1 MAMTHLFE
9 WFNGRSYVPGGHR
22 DSVWIWVTLS
32 LSAMLAIGYCV
43 IAINWYFQA
52 KLTNNG
58 ESRAALARLRN
69 ICLSCAVLGWV
80 FFVSE
85 TPWFVW
91 RLYDLVL
98 FGFVLS
104 TWHFVYKMR
113 GLSLVDE
120 RLAQVDELEKSATKY
135 REIAELL
142 PQMVWTATTD
152 GDVDFSNQRWRDY
165 AAGQSWIDVIHPDE
179 RDSAMLKW
187 TQAVATKTPLN
198 CELRLAS
205 AGGYRTFIV
214 KAAPIFHGDAVKWL
228 GACADIEDQKLLV
241 AEKEKQAKQKAFFLN
256 ALSHDL
262 RAPLHNVLL
271 NAQLLKMSASEQL
284 EVESL
289 TMIVENAIA
298 AGDLVSKLLDFARV
312 GAQEQNKLQATPLAG
327 LLHQIARRF
336 TPIAEQKGLY
346 LRTQADADVSAQTDR
361 HKLERIVSN
370 LVDNAIK
377 YTRHGGVTVELV
389 ALNDEA
395 VVRICDTG
403 IGVPESHI
411 PYLFDEF
418 YQVDNYERD
427 RSKGFGMG
435 LAICKY
441 LARHIGAD
449 VRLGDTG
456 PRGSCFEIVL
466 KGNDSHSGRRQ
477 GSATGD
483 HANPQ
488 EAGLCRV

>member
-1 MAMTHLFE
+1 MTKILN
-9 WFNGRSYVPGGHR
+9 WFSGGDYVPSGHQ
-22 DSVWIWVTLS
+22 DALWTWVTLG
-32 LSAMLAIGYCV
+32 LSALLAIGYV
-43 IAINWYFQA
+43 IIAINWYFQA
-52 KLTNNG
+52 KLSRRT
-58 ESRAALARLRN
+58 ESRAALRRLFN
-69 ICLSCAVLGWV
+69 ICLACAICGFV
-80 FFVSE
+80 FFVTD
-85 TPWFVW
+85 TPWRVW
-91 RLYDLVL
+91 RMYDLAL
-98 FGFVLS
+98 LIFVCH
-104 TWHFVYKMR
+104 TWHFVFRMR

-120 RLAQVDELEKSATKY
+120 RLAQVDELERSATKY

-142 PQMVWTATTD
+142 PHVVWTATGT
-152 GDVDFSNQRWRDY
+152 GAVDFSNQRWHEYGNDSE
-165 AAGQSWIDVIHPDE
+165 SWIEAIHSDE
-179 RDSAMLKW
+179 REQCLAKW
-187 TQAVATKTPLN
+187 NHSVATRSPLN
-198 CELRLAS
+198 VEVRLAGRS
-205 AGGYRTFIV
+205 GYRTFVV
-214 KAAPIFHGDAVKWL
+214 KATPIVHGDAVKWL

-312 GAQEQNKLQATPLAG
+312 GAQENNEMQVIPIAG
-327 LLHQIARRF
+327 MLHQIARRF
-336 TPIAEQKGLY
+336 IPIAEQKGLY
-346 LRTQADADVSAQTDR
+346 LKINADFDLHARTDR
-361 HKLERIVSN
+361 QKLERIISN

-377 YTRHGGVTVELV
+377 YTRHGGVTVELL
-389 ALNDEA
+389 ALNADA
-395 VVRICDTG
+395 IVRICDTG
-403 IGVPESHI
+403 IGVPPAHI

-435 LAICKY
+435 LAICRY

-449 VRLGDTG
+449 VRLADTG
-456 PRGSCFEIVL
+456 PGGSCFEIVL
-466 KGNDSHSGRRQ
+466 KGHDPHSGRRS
-477 GSATGD
+477 GSAPGD
-483 HANPQ
+483 HANPS

>member
-1 MAMTHLFE
+1 MMNLFD
-9 WFNGRSYVPGGHR
+9 WFNSGSDVPGGQHETL
-22 DSVWIWVTLS
+22 WMCGTITLS
-32 LSAMLAIGYCV
+32 ALLVIGYCV
-43 IAINWYFQA
+43 IAVNWYFQT
-52 KLTNNG
+52 KLARKKDAR
-58 ESRAALARLRN
+58 RALGRLRN
-69 ICLSCAVLGWV
+69 ICISCAVLGWA

-98 FGFVLS
+98 LGFVIS
-104 TWHFVYKMR
+104 TWHFVFKMR
-113 GLSLVDE
+113 GLSLVEE

-142 PQMVWTATTD
+142 PHSVWTATSE
-152 GDVDFSNQRWRDY
+152 GEVDFSNQRWREY
-165 AAGQSWIDVIHPDE
+165 AGEKTWIDAIHPDE

-187 TQAVATKTPLN
+187 THAVATKTPVN
-198 CELRLAS
+198 FEVRLA
-205 AGGYRTFIV
+205 GKTGYRTFIV
-214 KAAPIFHGDAVKWL
+214 KATPIEHDHAFRWL
-228 GACADIEDQKLLV
+228 GACADIEDQKLL
-241 AEKEKQAKQKAFFLN
+241 ALEKEKQAKQRAFFLN

-271 NAQLLKMSASEQL
+271 NAQLLKMSATEQL

-312 GAQEQNKLQATPLAG
+312 GAQEQNKMQSIPLAG

-346 LRTQADADVSAQTDR
+346 MRTQADVDATAQTDR
-361 HKLERIVSN
+361 HKLERIISN

-377 YTRHGGVTVELV
+377 YTRQGGVTLELV
-389 ALNDEA
+389 ALNGDA
-395 VVRICDTG
+395 VVRISDTG
-403 IGVPESHI
+403 IGVPAAHI
-411 PYLFDEF
+411 PYLFNEF

-449 VRLGDTG
+449 IRLGDTG

-477 GSATGD
+477 GGAPGD
-483 HANPQ
+483 HANPE
-488 EAGLCRV
+488 EARLCRV

>member
-1 MAMTHLFE
+1 MTHYLK
-9 WFNGRSYVPGGHR
+9 WFTGGDYVPSGHW
-22 DSVWIWVTLS
+22 DSAWMWGTLS
-32 LSAMLAIGYCV
+32 LSVLLAIGYCV
-43 IAINWYFQA
+43 IAVNWYFQSKFA
-52 KLTNNG
+52 GKG
-58 ESRAALARLRN
+58 ESRAALSRLRN
-69 ICLSCAVLGWV
+69 ICLSCAVLGFV
-80 FFVSE
+80 FFISE
-85 TPWFVW
+85 TPWIIW
-91 RLYDLVL
+91 RIYDLVL
-98 FGFVLS
+98 LGFVIS
-104 TWHFVYKMR
+104 TWHFVFKMR

-142 PQMVWTATTD
+142 PHCVWTATPK
-152 GDVDFSNQRWRDY
+152 GDVDFSNQRWREY
-165 AAGQSWIDVIHPDE
+165 AGDRSWIDCIHGDE
-179 RDSAMLKW
+179 RETATLKW
-187 TQAVATKTPLN
+187 AQAVTRKTPVN
-198 CELRLAS
+198 FEVRLAGKS
-205 AGGYRTFIV
+205 GGYRTFIV
-214 KAAPIFHGDAVKWL
+214 KATPIFHGDAVRWL
-228 GACADIEDQKLLV
+228 GACADIEDQKQLV
-241 AEKEKQAKQKAFFLN
+241 IEKEKQAKQNAFFLN

-271 NAQLLKMSASEQL
+271 NAQLLKMSATEQL

-289 TMIVENAIA
+289 NMIVENAIA

-312 GAQEQNKLQATPLAG
+312 GAQETNTMQNIPLAG
-327 LLHQIARRF
+327 MLHQIARRF

-346 LRTQADADVSAQTDR
+346 LRTQADVDVTAQTDR

-389 ALNDEA
+389 ALNGQA
-395 VVRICDTG
+395 VVRVCDTG
-403 IGVPESHI
+403 IGVPQSHI

-441 LARHIGAD
+441 LARHIGGD

-456 PRGSCFEIVL
+456 PGGSCFEIVL
-466 KGNDSHSGRRQ
+466 QGHDPHSGRRQ
-477 GSATGD
+477 SSAAGD
-483 HANPQ
+483 HANSP